1 MGVTLGNK
9 LHSVDM
15 GYGHFSFGF
24 KRDIAASIDKRLGEE
39 YGKWLEAV
47 FRHEDYDCHYLNW
60 LIEDINL
67 DEEIG
72 YFLFEASDCEGSL
85 TPKCC
90 KKILETFD
98 KIEPGV
104 YGYNFYQRGYYRNS
118 ATYEDIKMIL
128 EECVK
133 HRWKLKWS

>member
-1 MGVTLGNK
+1 MGISLGNR

-15 GYGHFSFGF
+15 SYGRFSFGLR
-24 KRDIAASIDKRLGEE
+24 KDIASSIDEGLGEE
-39 YGKWLEAV
+39 YGKWLESGL
-47 FRHEDYDCHYLNW
+47 RHEDYDYHYLNW

-90 KKILETFD
+90 KKILVTFD
-98 KIEPGV
+98 KIKTEG
-104 YGYNFYQRGYYRNS
+104 YGYVGPNGNT
-118 ATYEDIKMIL
+118 ATHEDIKMIL
-128 EECVK
+128 EECAK
-133 HRWKLKWS
+133 NRWKLIWY